1 MINMRIQ
8 QSRYRIICVLILLF
22 TSCLK
27 EKKTTN
33 INNDVIEKVDYN
45 SQKVVVKCV
54 SDDENVFNF
63 LVPLNPTYSFGKNHK
78 DTKKE
83 VNQDTMI
90 MVLDSISQPL
100 IMETMSWGN
109 DEHFYYTDIL
119 YVPGDTVFYEI
130 KDHKIVFKGKN
141 AAINNFLYEIN
152 NYSNLEYGRNP
163 YKGNIEDYKNR
174 VDSIN
179 NERNKLFENYID
191 DYNVTSNSE
200 IKIVKDYLKFT
211 YLYNLICPRYE
222 KVGGWEGAYYNSLDG
237 LKTFIE
243 QEYVNKE
250 TVFNSNKYLNNTIIE
265 DFKEPN
271 SLYIP
276 RYKNTLNAFISHYF
290 ETSNHPDYSREKL
303 IAEKEY
309 IETNL
314 EGEIHDYAI
323 TRMLYDYNLHGFGH
337 SIQNVDFMKNILDE
351 YEVKVSKKDYR
362 EKIKEM
368 KEDLSSFDYKLSDRA
383 LDSKLIN
390 KFGDTLTL
398 REIFGRSDKRTRVL
412 NFWASWCGPCISEI
426 QTTKSFKDKLI
437 VEDNVE
443 WIYLS
448 IDENKSKWLDMSKE
462 LSEYLTVRN
471 QYFLLNG
478 TNSSLA
484 KFLKITAIP
493 RYVILNKN
501 NQIVLRSAP
510 HPSDSLN
517 FKRIINEVK

>member
-1 MINMRIQ
+1 
-8 QSRYRIICVLILLF
+8 
-22 TSCLK
+22 
-27 EKKTTN
+27 
-33 INNDVIEKVDYN
+33 
-45 SQKVVVKCV
+45 
-54 SDDENVFNF
+54 
-63 LVPLNPTYSFGKNHK
+63 
-78 DTKKE
+78 
-83 VNQDTMI
+83 
-90 MVLDSISQPL
+90 
-100 IMETMSWGN
+100 
-109 DEHFYYTDIL
+109 
-119 YVPGDTVFYEI
+119 
-130 KDHKIVFKGKN
+130 
-141 AAINNFLYEIN
+141 
-152 NYSNLEYGRNP
+152 
-163 YKGNIEDYKNR
+163 
-174 VDSIN
+174 
-179 NERNKLFENYID
+179 
-191 DYNVTSNSE
+191 
-200 IKIVKDYLKFT
+200 
-211 YLYNLICPRYE
+211 
-222 KVGGWEGAYYNSLDG
+222 
-237 LKTFIE
+237 
-243 QEYVNKE
+243 
-250 TVFNSNKYLNNTIIE
+250 
-265 DFKEPN
+265 
-271 SLYIP
+271 
-276 RYKNTLNAFISHYF
+276 
-290 ETSNHPDYSREKL
+290 
-303 IAEKEY
+303 
-309 IETNL
+309 
-314 EGEIHDYAI
+314 
-323 TRMLYDYNLHGFGH
+323 
-337 SIQNVDFMKNILDE
+337 
-351 YEVKVSKKDYR
+351 
-362 EKIKEM
+362 M